1 VSRPPRVAVVLG
13 SGGAR
18 GYAHIGALDALAERG
33 YDVVAIA
40 GSSMGA
46 IVGGVFAT
54 GKLDEYRDWVTGIGQ
69 FEMLR
74 MIDISLSRP
83 GLRSD
88 RVFAKVRS
96 LVGDVRIEDLPID
109 YTAVAV
115 DLTARREVWFQRGP
129 LEVAMR
135 ASGANPSLFPPVE
148 LDGRLLIDGGVLN
161 PLPLAP
167 TAASNVDLIVAISL
181 HGESI
186 PAAGSSA
193 APSDAAVTSDDDL
206 PLIDRIRSRAARALD
221 GDLRAVLRADTRD
234 EADLLAAGRAATE
247 ERPPRHHGLSRFD
260 LMQLSLETM
269 QAALVEHKLAGYRP
283 DVLVSV
289 PKNACRS
296 LDFHR
301 ATELIAL
308 GQTLTSDALDR
319 MTAQRAEASRKNST
333 G

>member
-46 IVGGVFAT
+46 IVGGVFAA

-88 RVFAKVRS
+88 KVFAKVRS
-96 LVGDVRIEDLPID
+96 LVGDARIEDLPVD
-109 YTAVAV
+109 FTAVAV
-115 DLTARREVWFQRGP
+115 DLIARREVWFQRGP

-167 TAASNVDLIVAISL
+167 TAASSVDLIVAVSL

-186 PAAGSSA
+186 PAGGTLVG
-193 APSDAAVTSDDDL
+193 AVNADDDL

-221 GDLRAVLRADTRD
+221 GDLRAVLRADTRHD
-234 EADLLAAGRAATE
+234 PDPLATARETSE
-247 ERPPRHHGLSRFD
+247 ERAPRHSGLSRFD
-260 LMQLSLETM
+260 IMQLSLETM

-283 DVLVSV
+283 DVLVTV

-308 GQTLTSDALDR
+308 GRVLTSDALDR
-319 MTAQRAEASRKNST
+319 LTALRAEANRRTST